1 MRIEDHPILSFDKV
15 RKRKVKFIFDG
26 EEMYGYEGETIGAAL
41 HAAGIQEYKKSPRHG
56 RANGFFCAIGNC
68 SSCNMTVN
76 GVPNVRVCVE
86 PLKEGMV
93 VQRQSGKGEIN
104 V

>member
-1 MRIEDHPILSFDKV
+1 MRISSHPIVDFNKGE
-15 RKRKVKFIFDG
+15 KVKFYFEG
-26 EEMYGYEGETIGAAL
+26 QEYEGYKGESIASAL
-41 HAAGIQEYKKSPRHG
+41 HAAGVKVLRWSHRHDRPR
-56 RANGFFCAIGNC
+56 GFFCAIGNC

-86 PLKEGMV
+86 PLQEGMTV
-93 VQRQSGKGEIN
+93 ERQQGRGELN